1 MHNHAL
7 FSRLPMSRLVAA
19 IACALLSSVGG
30 GGSGGGTATVVA
42 AAPTP
47 LETSTA
53 PAADVLPTLAET
65 IGKTRALTADASLSV
80 NGLTEV
86 PPPAPALATTGSSGR
101 MFHVDSRLGDDTNN
115 GMAATAGSNGVGPW
129 KSLARV
135 MQSSLG
141 PGETLVLACGSN
153 WRETLR
159 VPANGTAAN
168 PVRVMAP
175 AAGCD
180 AASRPTV
187 DGSIALPAAS
197 WRLQSGAIWETR
209 VHQPVLA
216 VTTSSAVWRIAH
228 HPNRGYR
235 TEEPA
240 SPYLS
245 LAANSTNS
253 TTLETGSAIQL
264 PAGVRLQDG
273 ARVRVRTNEWWMD
286 DARVTAFDGRRIT
299 VGAPLRYPAQAG
311 FGYYFVGQRWMLDS
325 PNEWFH
331 DAAAGNLM
339 VWMPGGTVPDTPLQA
354 TVLATGIDLSSRTH
368 VTLEGLA
375 VRRVGT
381 GVIATSSIGVQLR
394 NLQVEDTVGAGI
406 EASGSQFLAIDSSSL
421 LRTGA
426 DAIQGNTHRQGAA
439 SDLSLRNSV
448 VRDSAVRM
456 DGEVATTLPVAT
468 YAAVSVGPR
477 AVVSGNV
484 IVNSGY
490 IGVRVGSGSEVQ
502 GNFVYGTCSQ
512 LDDCSGIY
520 TWSSSKVT
528 IRGNTVIRS
537 RGTAFGKPAAR
548 RGSAAQGI
556 YLDES
561 AAGALVDD
569 NTVIDA
575 DHGIQLHVSSRNT
588 LSSNRLFANRRS
600 QIWLQSTRNKES
612 AAGDVVGNVI
622 TGNQIAAV
630 VPGSVG
636 IWLSNSIGPT
646 SAFGTI
652 NSNQYADRGNPTVVL
667 DSTPIGARTFT
678 LAQWQAATT
687 PDLPAGRD
695 SAGSGTSATPFAAY
709 RIGSAN
715 IVPNAGLAT
724 NTAGW
729 TAYSATAPTPSLQ
742 RAACPRGWCLTLLAG
757 GSSSLVASPNFSVV
771 AGQWY
776 RLTVD
781 LLGDQDNQPVMLIV
795 RRGGGGSNGYESLS
809 DRSLQTSTERS
820 WRRHT
825 VTFQATKTVNA
836 RDPLT
841 LDIGA
846 RIDIEGV
853 LPGRFITLA
862 NLELMPLTLS
872 ATARHSGALVNVG
885 NSEIQS
891 ACPLSAAKAVACS
904 SLVRLSD
911 HTPLAWPLRV
921 PARSAVLYY
930 GRDSTLSD
938 SDRDGI
944 ADSQDSCPDTPA
956 GAAVSAAGCSLGQR

>member
-1 MHNHAL
+1 MRNHP
-7 FSRLPMSRLVAA
+7 SRLPLSCAVGAL
-19 IACALLSSVGG
+19 ACALLSSFGG
-30 GGSGGGTATVVA
+30 GAGAATAVA

-47 LETSTA
+47 VETSTV
-53 PAADVLPTLAET
+53 PAADVLSTLAET
-65 IGKTRALTADASLSV
+65 IGKARALSADARLTV
-80 NGLTEV
+80 NGVPEV
-86 PPPAPALATTGSSGR
+86 PPPAPALAITGSSGR

-115 GMAATAGSNGVGPW
+115 GLAAAESSNGDGPW

-135 MQSSLG
+135 MKSSLG
-141 PGETLVLACGSN
+141 PGDTLVLACGSS

-159 VPANGTAAN
+159 VPANGTAAK

-209 VHQPVLA
+209 VDQPVLA
-216 VTTSSAVWRIAH
+216 VTSSNAVWRIAH
-228 HPNRGYR
+228 YPNRGYR
-235 TEEPA
+235 TQEPA

-245 LAANSTNS
+245 LAANSINS
-253 TTLETGSAIQL
+253 TTLETGSSIQL

-286 DARVTAFDGRRIT
+286 DARVTAFDGNRIT
-299 VGAPLRYPAQAG
+299 VGTPLRYPAQAG

-331 DAAAGNLM
+331 DAAAGKLM
-339 VWMPGGTVPDTPLQA
+339 VWTPGGTVPNTPLQA
-354 TVLATGIDLSSRTH
+354 TVLATGIDLSNRTH
-368 VTLEGLA
+368 VTLEGLT

-394 NLQVEDTVGAGI
+394 NLQVEDTAGVGV
-406 EASGSQFLAIDSSSL
+406 EASSSQFLAIESSSL

-426 DAIQGNTHRQGAA
+426 DAIQGDSHLQAAA
-439 SDLSLRNSV
+439 SDVSLRNSV

-468 YAAVSVGPR
+468 YAAVSVGAR

-512 LDDCSGIY
+512 LDDCSGVY

-561 AAGALVDD
+561 ATGALVED

-600 QIWLQSTRNKES
+600 QIWLQSSRNKENAS
-612 AAGDVVGNVI
+612 GDVVGNVI
-622 TGNQIAAV
+622 TGNQIAAA

-652 NSNQYADRGNPTVVL
+652 NSNQYADRGNPSAVL
-667 DSTPIGARTFT
+667 DSTPTGTRAYT

-695 SAGSGTSATPFAAY
+695 RAGSGTSTTPFAAY
-709 RIGSAN
+709 RVGGAN

-729 TAYSATAPTPSLQ
+729 TTYSATAPTPSLQ
-742 RAACPRGWCLTLLAG
+742 RAACPRGWCLTLSAG
-757 GSSSLVASPNFSVV
+757 GSNSLVASPNFSVV

-781 LLGDQDNQPVMLIV
+781 LLGDQDNQPVVLSV

-809 DRSLQTSTERS
+809 DRSLQTTAERG

-836 RDPLT
+836 RDPVT
-841 LDIGA
+841 LDLGA

-853 LPGRFITLA
+853 PPGRSITLA
-862 NLELMPLTLS
+862 NLELLPLTLS
-872 ATARHSGALVNVG
+872 PTALLTGALVNVG

-891 ACPLSAAKAVACS
+891 ACPLSATQAAACT

-911 HTPLAWPLRV
+911 HTTLAWPLRM

-930 GRDSTLSD
+930 GQDSTLSD
-938 SDRDGI
+938 NDRDGI
-944 ADSQDSCPDTPA
+944 ADSQDICQGTPT
-956 GAAVSAAGCSLGQR
+956 GAAVSAAGCSLSQR

>member
-1 MHNHAL
+1 MRNHPSRPPLSCAVGAL
-7 FSRLPMSRLVAA
+7 
-19 IACALLSSVGG
+19 ACALLSSFGG
-30 GGSGGGTATVVA
+30 GADAATAVG

-47 LETSTA
+47 VETSTA
-53 PAADVLPTLAET
+53 PAAAVLPTLAET
-65 IGKTRALTADASLSV
+65 VGKTRALSADARLDV
-80 NGLTEV
+80 HGVTEV
-86 PPPAPALATTGSSGR
+86 PPPAPTLATTSSSGR
-101 MFHVDSRLGDDTNN
+101 IFHVDSRVGDDTSN
-115 GMAATAGSNGVGPW
+115 GLAATASSNGVGPW

-141 PGETLVLACGSN
+141 PGDTLVLACGSS

-159 VPANGTAAN
+159 VPANGTAAK

-209 VHQPVLA
+209 VDQPVLA
-216 VTTSSAVWRIAH
+216 VTSSSAVWRIAH
-228 HPNRGYR
+228 YPNRGYR

-286 DARVTAFDGRRIT
+286 DARVTAFDGSRIT

-331 DAAAGNLM
+331 DAAAGNLL

-394 NLQVEDTVGAGI
+394 NLQVEDTVGAGV
-406 EASGSQFLAIDSSSL
+406 EASISQFLAIDSSSL

-426 DAIQGNTHRQGAA
+426 DAIQGDTHLQGSA

-456 DGEVATTLPVAT
+456 EGEVATTLPVAT
-468 YAAVSVGPR
+468 YAAVSAGAR

-490 IGVRVGSGSEVQ
+490 IGMRVGSGSEVQ
-502 GNFVYGTCSQ
+502 GNFVYGACSQ
-512 LDDCSGIY
+512 LDDCGGIY

-537 RGTAFGKPAAR
+537 RGTAFGKPASR
-548 RGSAAQGI
+548 RSSAAQGI

-561 AAGALVDD
+561 ANDVRVDN
-569 NTVIDA
+569 NTVVDA

-588 LSSNRLFANRRS
+588 LSGNRLFANRRS
-600 QIWLQSTRNKES
+600 QIWLQSTRNKEN

-622 TGNQIAAV
+622 TGNQIAAA

-652 NSNQYADRGNPTVVL
+652 DNNQYADRGNPTVVL
-667 DSTPIGARTFT
+667 DSTPTGTRSYT

-695 SAGSGTSATPFAAY
+695 SAGSGTIATPFAAY
-709 RIGSAN
+709 RVGGAN

-729 TAYSATAPTPSLQ
+729 TTHSATAPAPGLQ

-757 GSSSLVASPNFSVV
+757 GSNSLVASPNFRVV

-781 LLGDQDNQPVMLIV
+781 LLGDQDKQPVMLIL

-809 DRSLQTSTERS
+809 DRSLQTTAERG

-836 RDPLT
+836 RDPVTGDL
-841 LDIGA
+841 GA

-853 LPGRFITLA
+853 LPGRSITLA
-862 NLELMPLTLS
+862 NLELIPVTLS
-872 ATARHSGALVNVG
+872 STALLTGAMVNVG

-891 ACPLSAAKAVACS
+891 ACPMSATQAAACTR
-904 SLVRLSD
+904 LMRLSD

-921 PARSAVLYY
+921 PARSTVLYY
-930 GRDSTLSD
+930 GQDPSLAD

-944 ADSQDSCPDTPA
+944 ADSQDSCPETPA
-956 GAAVSAAGCSLGQR
+956 GSAVSAAGCSLGQR

>member
-1 MHNHAL
+1 MRNHPSRPPLSCAVGAL
-7 FSRLPMSRLVAA
+7 
-19 IACALLSSVGG
+19 ACALLSSFGG
-30 GGSGGGTATVVA
+30 GADAATAVG

-47 LETSTA
+47 VETSTA
-53 PAADVLPTLAET
+53 PAAAVLPTLAET
-65 IGKTRALTADASLSV
+65 VGKTRALSADARLDV
-80 NGLTEV
+80 HGVTEV
-86 PPPAPALATTGSSGR
+86 PPPAPALATTSSSGR
-101 MFHVDSRLGDDTNN
+101 IFHVDSRLGDDTSN
-115 GMAATAGSNGVGPW
+115 GLAATAGSNGVGPW

-141 PGETLVLACGSN
+141 PGDTLVLACGSS

-159 VPANGTAAN
+159 VPANGTATH

-209 VHQPVLA
+209 VDQPVLA
-216 VTTSSAVWRIAH
+216 VTSSSAVWRIAH
-228 HPNRGYR
+228 YPNRGYR

-286 DARVTAFDGRRIT
+286 DARVTAFDGGRIT
-299 VGAPLRYPAQAG
+299 VATPLRYPAQAG

-394 NLQVEDTVGAGI
+394 NLQVEDTVGAGV
-406 EASGSQFLAIDSSSL
+406 EASISQFLAIDSSSL

-426 DAIQGNTHRQGAA
+426 DAIQGDTHLQGSA

-456 DGEVATTLPVAT
+456 EGEVATTLPVAT
-468 YAAVSVGPR
+468 YAAVSAGAR

-490 IGVRVGSGSEVQ
+490 IGMRVGSGSDVQ
-502 GNFVYGTCSQ
+502 GNFVYGACSQ
-512 LDDCSGIY
+512 LDDCGGIY

-537 RGTAFGKPAAR
+537 RGTAFGKPASR
-548 RGSAAQGI
+548 RSSAAQGI

-561 AAGALVDD
+561 ANDVRVDN
-569 NTVIDA
+569 NTVVDA

-588 LSSNRLFANRRS
+588 LSGNRLFANRRS
-600 QIWLQSTRNKES
+600 QIWLQSTRNKEN

-622 TGNQIAAV
+622 TGNQIAAA

-652 NSNQYADRGNPTVVL
+652 DNNQYADRGNPTVVL
-667 DSTPIGARTFT
+667 NSTPTGTRSYT

-695 SAGSGTSATPFAAY
+695 SAGSGTIATPFAAY
-709 RIGSAN
+709 RVGGAN

-729 TAYSATAPTPSLQ
+729 TTYSATAPAPGLQ
-742 RAACPRGWCLTLLAG
+742 RAACPHGWCLTLLAG
-757 GSSSLVASPNFSVV
+757 GSNSLVASPNFRVL

-781 LLGDQDNQPVMLIV
+781 LLGDQDKQPVMLIL

-809 DRSLQTSTERS
+809 DRSLQTTAERG

-836 RDPLT
+836 RDPVTGDL
-841 LDIGA
+841 GA

-853 LPGRFITLA
+853 LPGRSITLA
-862 NLELMPLTLS
+862 NLELIPVTLS
-872 ATARHSGALVNVG
+872 STALLTGAMVNVG

-891 ACPLSAAKAVACS
+891 ACPMSATQAAACTR
-904 SLVRLSD
+904 LMRLSD

-921 PARSAVLYY
+921 PARSTVLYY
-930 GRDSTLSD
+930 GQDPSLAD

-944 ADSQDSCPDTPA
+944 ADSQDSCPETPA
-956 GAAVSAAGCSLGQR
+956 GSAVSAAGCSLGQR